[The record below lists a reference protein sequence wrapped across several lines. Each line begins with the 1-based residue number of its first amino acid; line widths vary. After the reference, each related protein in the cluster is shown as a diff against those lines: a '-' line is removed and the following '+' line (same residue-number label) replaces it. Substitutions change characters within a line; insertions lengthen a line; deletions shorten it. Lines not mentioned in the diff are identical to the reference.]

1 MAGPKIRET
10 RDHAPRDGQS
20 ATTPRPNGNGTHQRS
35 RTERQPDRVIRGGS
49 SLSQLVD
56 AYRQERESES
66 GQDSLRAT
74 VNAFERENGEI
85 RESYFT
91 PTLDNGAVLVH
102 PSGPRVTA
110 MLPRNG
116 LRRRLLVRYAGHDI
130 GMLEPQFEKVLWRTI
145 WTARRTERE
154 SDYLLTPRT
163 RKVLAESLHQI
174 AAYLL
179 GTVDALAQ
187 HTSSWSQDE
196 IATQLGVA
204 AATARDELAELEHY
218 AKMAATR
225 AAIRY
230 YLYGLPVGLGG
241 LAAVVTCLWLF
252 VDPWTA
258 TAKIST
264 TAVIAGAVGSMT
276 SVMIRI
282 TRGQKLSVD
291 IHQGQAVTIVAGSF
305 RPMVGAIF
313 GVAIYVLVVSKL
325 LPLDV
330 PTANDVHF
338 FAGLAFI
345 AGFSERWAQDT
356 IMRSAPIAPSPVDV
370 HNSDFVPHDSPTES
384 SAARTKAGM

>member
-1 MAGPKIRET
+1 MAGPKTRET
-10 RDHAPRDGQS
+10 QGHAPRDGQA
-20 ATTPRPNGNGTHQRS
+20 ATTPRPTGNGTHPRP
-35 RTERQPDRVIRGGS
+35 RTEEAPDRVIRGSS

-56 AYRQERESES
+56 AYRHEREAE
-66 GQDSLRAT
+66 GQDSLRAA
-74 VNAFERENGEI
+74 VSAFERENGEI

-91 PTLDNGAVLVH
+91 PTLDNGAVLVR

-252 VDPWTA
+252 VDPWTD

-370 HNSDFVPHDSPTES
+370 HNSDFVPHDDRAQSGDAS
-384 SAARTKAGM
+384 TKAGL